1 MSSQE
6 SGAESELENDISV
19 ESIKTIASSNG
30 ITKLNDEALQFL
42 LDDVNF
48 RLKEVSQEA
57 LKFMRKAKRRKL
69 SSSDFD
75 NSLRVRNVEPLC
87 GFLSSEFIPFRFTSG
102 GGRDLYYYDDPEIEL
117 SKIIGTPLPRLPLD
131 ISLKA
136 HWLSV
141 EGVQPAIPE
150 NPPPVTHEQQ
160 SKDVMDKTPKMKL
173 KDTTV
178 ISTASTTKQKPVKTT
193 TAATSK
199 TDSKW
204 SAMPNVSATA
214 APDKLKPLVTHE
226 LSVEQQLYYKE
237 VTEACVGS
245 SEAKRAEALQ
255 SLSTDPGLYQ
265 MLPRFCTFIAEGVK
279 VNVAQHNMALLIYL
293 MRMVKAL
300 LDNSSLFL
308 EKYLHEL
315 IPAVAT
321 CVISRQVCAKPE
333 SDNHWAL
340 REFGSKLLSQI
351 CRTFSTTTNNIQQR
365 ITKTLCK
372 ALQNVKAPLAT
383 HYGAIAGLAEMGT
396 EVLKV
401 LVVPFLKTEGKLI
414 KIALSGS
421 DPREKSAAE
430 HLQAIILKQLP
441 TTIFQMRPSQEKLE
455 QFEKEFG
462 HLGPEIYKRVSQ
474 LRQTI
479 MTAAAKS
486 GQRPLLTSPSGSK
499 QVILKLMIPNSQ
511 TSSGSTPTT
520 PTTPSTPLTPSTS
533 AISISRSIISPS
545 VSAVSVKPP
554 LTSPSSVSISSN
566 PTTPTSSISIPKKA
580 P

>member
-6 SGAESELENDISV
+6 SGDSDGESGMAV
-19 ESIKTIASSNG
+19 ESIKTIASSYG

-42 LDDVNF
+42 LDDVCF
-48 RLKEVSQEA
+48 RLREISQEA
-57 LKFMRKAKRRKL
+57 LKFMHKAKRRKL

-75 NSLRVRNVEPLC
+75 NSLRLRNVEPLC
-87 GFLSSEFIPFRFTSG
+87 GFQSSEFIPFRFASG
-102 GGRDLYYYDDPEIEL
+102 GGRDLYYYNDPEIALNE
-117 SKIIGTPLPRLPLD
+117 IIGSPLPRLPLD
-131 ISLKA
+131 ITLKA

-160 SKDVMDKTPKMKL
+160 SKDVVETIPKMKI
-173 KDTTV
+173 KDSTV
-178 ISTASTTKQKPVKTT
+178 SPAVNTKQRTTKTEQKLFTT
-193 TAATSK
+193 P
-199 TDSKW
+199 
-204 SAMPNVSATA
+204 SAFSTVPSE
-214 APDKLKPLVTHE
+214 KLKPLVTHE

-265 MLPRFCTFIAEGVK
+265 ILPRFCTFIAEGVK

-308 EKYLHEL
+308 EKYLHEI

-333 SDNHWAL
+333 IDNHWAL

-351 CRTFSTTTNNIQQR
+351 CRMFSTTTNNIQQR

-372 ALQNVKAPLAT
+372 ALQNAKAPLAT
-383 HYGAIAGLAEMGT
+383 HYGAIAGLAEMGS

-401 LVVPFLKTEGKLI
+401 LVVPYLKIEGQLI
-414 KIALSGS
+414 KNGISGG
-421 DPREKSAAE
+421 DPKEKSAGE
-430 HLQAIILKQLP
+430 HLQTLILKHLP
-441 TTIFQMRPSQEKLE
+441 ATILQMKPSNDKPE
-455 QFEKEFG
+455 QFEKDFG
-462 HLGPEIYKRVSQ
+462 YLGPGLHTKVSH

-479 MTAAAKS
+479 MTAAAKT
-486 GQRPLLTSPSGSK
+486 GQRPLLTSPTGSK
-499 QVILKLMIPNSQ
+499 QVIFKVMIPNTQ
-511 TSSGSTPTT
+511 TSAGSTPTT
-520 PTTPSTPLTPSTS
+520 PTTPLTPTLPSTSSTPLTVTMALKSPASLPVTVKSTLPKAS
-533 AISISRSIISPS
+533 TPSISMSTT
-545 VSAVSVKPP
+545 AA
-554 LTSPSSVSISSN
+554 SN
-566 PTTPTSSISIPKKA
+566 KTEK
-580 P
+580 